1 MEFKANNKKIKDVLF
16 TDSNKFRIPRYQR
29 PYSWGPDQINEF
41 WSDLTNDKE
50 SYFLGG
56 FILNYES
63 EKEGYIDVIDGQQRI
78 LTITIFQSVLRDICK
93 DIDKNLSDAI
103 QKYAIGF
110 QDPYDLTY
118 SFKVEVG
125 DSTKQYFEKYIQ
137 NIGNNITI
145 NKGGTK
151 EEKNIYKNYMFFYNQ
166 VNKIINDKPDKDSK
180 INWINNLRRRLDDL
194 NVIKI
199 EIQSEEDAYEIF
211 ETTNARGVD
220 LSVSDLLKN
229 AILKNIKND
238 KKEKAKNTWEQ
249 ITKNIENS
257 NTELKKFIRY
267 FWLSKYSFVTDKK
280 LFKAIKNQIGDKGWE
295 ELLNELEKDS
305 INWLKINEVNESD
318 FSENTYESKIFKPI
332 EGLHIMKVEQ
342 CNVFLLSILRNINK
356 IKTNPSEVIEFIENF
371 TFQYSA
377 ICKLPG
383 NKVEKLYSKYAVKVD
398 KIVIEEL
405 PKHISGKIQ
414 QSFRS
419 MIGELKDL
427 LPKNEDYF
435 IDNFN
440 RVTYKKKDLSRY
452 ILTRINNYMEL
463 TNEKSINFNNVNIE
477 HILPQNPIKWGLKQ
491 KDVISYVH
499 LLGNLTLLHD
509 GLNRTVGNDSLPQ
522 KLIHLK
528 KSQLEITKDFIKN
541 LIDENTWTEDDIK
554 KRQLSYGRLAY
565 DEIWNIKK

>member
-1 MEFKANNKKIKDVLF
+1 MEFKANNQKIKEVLF

-29 PYSWGPDQINEF
+29 PYSWGFDQINEF
-41 WSDLTNDKE
+41 WNDLTNDKE

-56 FILNYES
+56 FIFNYES

-78 LTITIFQSVLRDICK
+78 LTITIFQSVLRDICMGLNK
-93 DIDKNLSDAI
+93 KLSDAI
-103 QKYAIGF
+103 QQYAIGF
-110 QDPYDLTY
+110 QDSYELSYT
-118 SFKVEVG
+118 FKVEVG
-125 DSTKQYFEKYIQ
+125 DSTKSYFEKYIQ
-137 NIGNNITI
+137 AFENNIHD
-145 NKGGTK
+145 NKGSTK
-151 EEKNIYKNYMFFYNQ
+151 EEKSIYNAYIFFHTQ
-166 VNKIINDKPDKDSK
+166 IAKIINDKPDKDSK
-180 INWINNLRRRLDDL
+180 IKWINNIRRRLDDL

-229 AILKNIKND
+229 VILKNIKND
-238 KKEKAKNTWEQ
+238 KKEKAKNTWRQ

-267 FWLSKYSFVTDKK
+267 YWLSKHSFVTDKK
-280 LFKAIKNQIGDKGWE
+280 LFKAIKNQMEGKEWAD
-295 ELLNELEKDS
+295 LLNELENDS
-305 INWLKINEVNESD
+305 INWLKITEVNESD
-318 FSENTYESKIFKPI
+318 FSENDYESKIFKPI
-332 EGLHIMKVEQ
+332 EGLSVMKVEQ

-356 IKTNPSEVIEFIENF
+356 IKTSPFEVIEFIENF

-398 KIVIEEL
+398 KIVTDEL

-414 QSFRS
+414 QCFHG
-419 MIGELKDL
+419 MIEELKGL
-427 LPKNEDYF
+427 LPAEEYF
-435 IDNFN
+435 TENFN
-440 RVTYKKKDLSRY
+440 KVTYKKRILSQY

-477 HILPQNPIKWGLKQ
+477 HILPQSPQKWGLKQ
-491 KDVISYVH
+491 TDILSYVH

-509 GLNRTVGNDSLPQ
+509 GLNRTVGNDSLPK
-522 KLIHLK
+522 KLIHLN

-554 KRQLSYGRLAY
+554 KRQVRFGRLAY